1 MDGIGQP
8 CVFGNGGACLMAV
21 VGGVWMAV
29 VSLVLCVWSPL
40 CSAFLTTSWYVL
52 VPVSLYNYL
61 RPRWKPLL
69 FI

>member
-21 VGGVWMAV
+21 VGVVWMAV

-40 CSAFLTTSWYVL
+40 CSAF
-52 VPVSLYNYL
+52 
-61 RPRWKPLL
+61 
-69 FI
+69 